1 MSAQQPGPESIRDV
15 FHGAETELWAN
26 FIKAAAFK
34 NSGEK
39 GTFREDGVAKF
50 LREQLPGRYGVAKGE
65 LMDSTGRRSGQ
76 VDIIIFDQTRAA
88 PFLRGSKHAQW
99 ILPVEAALATV
110 EVKSR
115 LTRNELVSIGK
126 GIHLTHSLR
135 PWGEPFA
142 VISGYREHQRDV
154 EIPRIQTSVFAFESD
169 LGSKDWA
176 LKEITRAREALGES
190 GALSAQLDRIVV
202 LNRGMINVGKGNALL
217 VGEKGILADWYFTM
231 LNYLER
237 EVQRRVAIPFDS
249 YQSRSPESWRRIAED
264 DFPGSRE
271 RREQAR
277 RVERVAPRLKNRLQG
292 R

>member
-1 MSAQQPGPESIRDV
+1 V

-50 LREQLPGRYGVAKGE
+50 LREQLPGRYGVVKGE
-65 LMDSTGRRSGQ
+65 LIDSSGRRSGQ
-76 VDIIIFDQTRAA
+76 VDIIVFDQTRAA
-88 PFLRGSKHAQW
+88 PFVRGSKHAQW
-99 ILPVEAALATV
+99 ILPVEAALATI

-115 LTRNELVSIGK
+115 LTRDELVSIGK
-126 GIHLTHSLR
+126 GIRLIHSLR
-135 PWGEPFA
+135 PWGQPFA
-142 VISGYREHQRDV
+142 VISGYREGQRDAEV
-154 EIPRIQTSVFAFESD
+154 PRIQTTVFAFESNLAPD
-169 LGSKDWA
+169 DWA
-176 LKEITRAREALGES
+176 RKEITRAREALSES
-190 GALSAQLDRIVV
+190 DALSAQLDRIVV

-217 VGEKGILADWYFTM
+217 VGDKGILADWYFTV

-237 EVQRRVAIPFDS
+237 EVQRRFAIPFDD
-249 YQSRSPESWRRIAED
+249 YQSRSPESWRRIVDD

-277 RVERVAPRLKNRLQG
+277 RVERVAPRLKKHLQG
-292 R
+292 HD